1 MSDINVMTV
10 SGRLTKDPKITKT
23 PSGKQVDEFRLAN
36 NVIDKTNFFD
46 VSVWGRS
53 AETIAEYVNK
63 GRWISVTGRMEQ
75 REWKDK
81 ETGQNRTAYSIV
93 TDNFTFLGPRK
104 SEESE
109 KTTEKVSF

>member
-1 MSDINVMTV
+1 MSDVNSVTI
-10 SGRLTKDPKITKT
+10 SGRLTRDPELRQTK
-23 PSGKQVDEFRLAN
+23 SGANVASFRLAN
-36 NVIDKTNFFD
+36 NLAKKTNFFD